1 MKTYYV
7 RMAQSIYDFFPWI
20 KGNTLKKMLSAF
32 LPWMPVKKMELE
44 NKVILTLPLLK
55 TKKITNKQYS
65 RMAKKIVKKENLRD
79 IVLTKDLFYQEAFI
93 WQLKKDSVHI
103 FDGKWLEQYLIP
115 DCLFFICKKQKQN
128 LEEKEIS
135 ILVNELSDI
144 VKQIIIN
151 LAQKVRLLNIITNQI
166 NSYQKIEDFLYQNYG
181 IMVRVTNNKKALS
194 KSDIIINM
202 DYSEEKLNYFSL
214 PKKGIILNLGRN
226 IRIKSKKFEGIN
238 IRNYKMIFQNQE
250 MQEFKQLHLEEE
262 FEQKIL
268 YESILYRKDSYKN
281 IREKIQKDKVQ
292 ITELIGLNGIIHER
306 EYVTENSE

>member
-65 RMAKKIVKKENLRD
+65 RMAKKIVKKESLRD

-262 FEQKIL
+262 FERKIL

-281 IREKIQKDKVQ
+281 IREKIQKDKAQ

-306 EYVTENSE
+306 EYVTENS

>member
-65 RMAKKIVKKENLRD
+65 RMAKKIVKKESLRD

-135 ILVNELSDI
+135 ILVSESSDI

-262 FEQKIL
+262 FERKIL

-306 EYVTENSE
+306 EYVTENS

>member
-7 RMAQSIYDFFPWI
+7 RMAQSIYEFFPWI
-20 KGNTLKKMLSAF
+20 KVKTLKKMLSTF
-32 LPWMPVKKMELE
+32 LPWMPAQKIELE

-65 RMAKKIVKKENLRD
+65 RMARKIVKKENLRD

-93 WQLKKDSVHI
+93 WQLKKDNVHI

-135 ILVNELSDI
+135 ILVNEPSDI
-144 VKQIIIN
+144 VKQIIMS
-151 LAQKVRLLNIITNQI
+151 LAQKIRLLNIITNQI
-166 NSYQKIEDFLYQNYG
+166 NSYQKIEDFLYQNHG
-181 IMVRVTNNKKALS
+181 IVVRVTNNKKALL

-214 PKKGIILNLGRN
+214 PKKAILLNLGKN
-226 IRIKSKKFEGIN
+226 IKIKSKNFNGIN
-238 IRNYKMIFQNQE
+238 IRNYKMVFQNQE
-250 MQEFKQLHLEEE
+250 MQEFKQYHLEE

-292 ITELIGLNGIIHER
+292 ITELIGLNGTIHER
-306 EYVTENSE
+306 EYVTENS

>member
-65 RMAKKIVKKENLRD
+65 RMARKIVKKENLRD

-93 WQLKKDSVHI
+93 WQLKENNVHI

-135 ILVNELSDI
+135 ILVNESSDI
-144 VKQIIIN
+144 VKQIIMS

-181 IMVRVTNNKKALS
+181 IMVRVTNNKKSLS

-262 FEQKIL
+262 FERKIL

-292 ITELIGLNGIIHER
+292 ITELIGLNGTIHER
-306 EYVTENSE
+306 EYVTENS

>member
-65 RMAKKIVKKENLRD
+65 RMAKKIVKKESLRD

-194 KSDIIINM
+194 KSDIIMNM

-262 FEQKIL
+262 FERKIL

-306 EYVTENSE
+306 EYVTENS

>member
-44 NKVILTLPLLK
+44 NKVILTIPLLK

-65 RMAKKIVKKENLRD
+65 RMAKKIVKKESLRD

-262 FEQKIL
+262 FERKIL

-281 IREKIQKDKVQ
+281 IREKIQKDKAQ

-306 EYVTENSE
+306 EYVTENS

>member
-65 RMAKKIVKKENLRD
+65 RMAKKIVNKESLRD

-262 FEQKIL
+262 FERKIL

-306 EYVTENSE
+306 EYVTENS

>member
-65 RMAKKIVKKENLRD
+65 RMAKKIVKKESLRD

-306 EYVTENSE
+306 EYVTENS

>member
-44 NKVILTLPLLK
+44 NKVILTIPLLK

-65 RMAKKIVKKENLRD
+65 RMAKKIVKKESLRD

-93 WQLKKDSVHI
+93 WQLKENNVHI

-135 ILVNELSDI
+135 ILVNESSDI
-144 VKQIIIN
+144 VKQIIMS

-166 NSYQKIEDFLYQNYG
+166 NSYQKMEDFLYQNYG
-181 IMVRVTNNKKALS
+181 IMVRVTNNKKSLS

-214 PKKGIILNLGRN
+214 PKKGILLNLGKN
-226 IRIKSKKFEGIN
+226 IKIKSKKFDGIN
-238 IRNYKMIFQNQE
+238 IRNYKMVFQNQE

-262 FEQKIL
+262 FERKIL

-292 ITELIGLNGIIHER
+292 ITELIGLNGTIHER
-306 EYVTENSE
+306 EYVTENS

>member
-20 KGNTLKKMLSAF
+20 KGNTLKKMFSAF

-65 RMAKKIVKKENLRD
+65 RMAKKIVKKESLRD

-262 FEQKIL
+262 FERKIL

-306 EYVTENSE
+306 EYVTENS

>member
-1 MKTYYV
+1 
-7 RMAQSIYDFFPWI
+7 MA
-20 KGNTLKKMLSAF
+20 
-32 LPWMPVKKMELE
+32 
-44 NKVILTLPLLK
+44 
-55 TKKITNKQYS
+55 
-65 RMAKKIVKKENLRD
+65 RKIVKKENLRD

-93 WQLKKDSVHI
+93 WQLKKDNIHI
-103 FDGKWLEQYLIP
+103 FDGKWLEQYLIL
-115 DCLFFICKKQKQN
+115 DCLFFICEKQKQN
-128 LEEKEIS
+128 LGEKEIS
-135 ILVNELSDI
+135 ILVNEPSDI
-144 VKQIIIN
+144 VKQIIMS
-151 LAQKVRLLNIITNQI
+151 LAQKVRLLNIITNKI

-214 PKKGIILNLGRN
+214 PKKGILLNLGKN
-226 IRIKSKKFEGIN
+226 IKIKSKKFDGIN
-238 IRNYKMIFQNQE
+238 IRNYKMVFQNQE

-292 ITELIGLNGIIHER
+292 ITELIGLNGTIHER
-306 EYVTENSE
+306 EYVTENS

>member
-65 RMAKKIVKKENLRD
+65 RMAKKIVKKESLRD

-115 DCLFFICKKQKQN
+115 DCLFFICKKQK

-262 FEQKIL
+262 FERKIL

-306 EYVTENSE
+306 EYVTENS

>member
-20 KGNTLKKMLSAF
+20 KGKTLKKMFSAF

-44 NKVILTLPLLK
+44 NKVILTIPLLK

-65 RMAKKIVKKENLRD
+65 RMARKIVKKENLRD

-93 WQLKKDSVHI
+93 WQLKENNVHI

-135 ILVNELSDI
+135 ILVNESSDI
-144 VKQIIIN
+144 VKQIIMS

-166 NSYQKIEDFLYQNYG
+166 NSYQKMEDFLYQNYG
-181 IMVRVTNNKKALS
+181 IMVRVTNNKKSLS

-214 PKKGIILNLGRN
+214 PKKGILLNLGKN
-226 IRIKSKKFEGIN
+226 IKIKSKKFDGIN
-238 IRNYKMIFQNQE
+238 IRNYKMVFQNQE

-262 FEQKIL
+262 FERKIL

-292 ITELIGLNGIIHER
+292 ITELIGLNGTIHER
-306 EYVTENSE
+306 EYVTENS

>member
-65 RMAKKIVKKENLRD
+65 RMAKKIVKKEKLRD

-262 FEQKIL
+262 FERKIL

-306 EYVTENSE
+306 EYVTENS

>member
-65 RMAKKIVKKENLRD
+65 RMARKIVKKENLRD

-93 WQLKKDSVHI
+93 WQLKENNVHI

-262 FEQKIL
+262 FERKIL

-281 IREKIQKDKVQ
+281 IREKIQKDKAQ

-306 EYVTENSE
+306 EYVTENS

>member
-44 NKVILTLPLLK
+44 NKVILTIPLLK

-65 RMAKKIVKKENLRD
+65 RMAKKIVKKESLRD

-135 ILVNELSDI
+135 ILVNESSDI
-144 VKQIIIN
+144 VKQIIMS

-166 NSYQKIEDFLYQNYG
+166 NSYQKMEDFLYQNYG
-181 IMVRVTNNKKALS
+181 IMVRVTNNKKSLS

-214 PKKGIILNLGRN
+214 PKKGILLNLGKN
-226 IRIKSKKFEGIN
+226 IKIKSKKFDGIN
-238 IRNYKMIFQNQE
+238 IRNYKMVFQNQE

-262 FEQKIL
+262 FERKIL

-292 ITELIGLNGIIHER
+292 ITELIGLNGTIHER
-306 EYVTENSE
+306 EYVTENS

>member
-65 RMAKKIVKKENLRD
+65 RMARKIVKKENLRD

-262 FEQKIL
+262 FERKIL

-306 EYVTENSE
+306 EYVTENS

>member
-7 RMAQSIYDFFPWI
+7 RMAQSIYEFFPWI
-20 KGNTLKKMLSAF
+20 KGKMLKKAFSTF
-32 LPWMPVKKMELE
+32 LPWMPVKKIELE

-55 TKKITNKQYS
+55 NKKITNKQYS
-65 RMAKKIVKKENLRD
+65 RMARKIVKKENLRD

-93 WQLKKDSVHI
+93 WQLKKDNIHI
-103 FDGKWLEQYLIP
+103 FDGKWLEQYLIL
-115 DCLFFICKKQKQN
+115 DCLFFICEKQKQN
-128 LEEKEIS
+128 LGEKEIS
-135 ILVNELSDI
+135 ILVNEPSDI
-144 VKQIIIN
+144 VKQIIMS
-151 LAQKVRLLNIITNQI
+151 LAQKVRLLNIITNKI

-214 PKKGIILNLGRN
+214 PKKGILLNFGKN
-226 IRIKSKKFEGIN
+226 IKIKSKKFDGIN
-238 IRNYKMIFQNQE
+238 IRNYKMVFQNQE

-292 ITELIGLNGIIHER
+292 ITELIGLNGTIHER
-306 EYVTENSE
+306 EYVTENS

>member
-7 RMAQSIYDFFPWI
+7 RMAQSIYDFFPRI

-65 RMAKKIVKKENLRD
+65 RMAKKIVKKESLRD

-226 IRIKSKKFEGIN
+226 IRIKNESYYRDTRNVRQYLNKKEI
-238 IRNYKMIFQNQE
+238 
-250 MQEFKQLHLEEE
+250 
-262 FEQKIL
+262 
-268 YESILYRKDSYKN
+268 S
-281 IREKIQKDKVQ
+281 
-292 ITELIGLNGIIHER
+292 
-306 EYVTENSE
+306 EYVRYINEKDFCCSCGASYRSICFRFRFQGIR

>member
-65 RMAKKIVKKENLRD
+65 RMAKKIVKKESLRD

-262 FEQKIL
+262 FERKIL

-306 EYVTENSE
+306 EYVTENS

>member
-65 RMAKKIVKKENLRD
+65 RMARKIVKKENLRD

-93 WQLKKDSVHI
+93 WQLKENNVHI

-262 FEQKIL
+262 FERKIL

-306 EYVTENSE
+306 EYVTENS

>member
-44 NKVILTLPLLK
+44 NKVILTIPLLK

-65 RMAKKIVKKENLRD
+65 RMAKKIVKKESLRD

-262 FEQKIL
+262 FERKIL

-306 EYVTENSE
+306 EYVTENS

>member
-65 RMAKKIVKKENLRD
+65 RMARKIVKKENLRD

-93 WQLKKDSVHI
+93 WQLKKDNIHI
-103 FDGKWLEQYLIP
+103 FDGKWLEQYLIL
-115 DCLFFICKKQKQN
+115 DCLFFICEKQKQN
-128 LEEKEIS
+128 LGEKEIS
-135 ILVNELSDI
+135 ILVNEPSDI
-144 VKQIIIN
+144 VKQIIMS

-262 FEQKIL
+262 FERKIL

-306 EYVTENSE
+306 EYVTENS

>member
-65 RMAKKIVKKENLRD
+65 RMAQKIVKKESLRD

-214 PKKGIILNLGRN
+214 PKKGILLNLGKN
-226 IRIKSKKFEGIN
+226 IKIKSKKFDGIN

-306 EYVTENSE
+306 EYVTENS

>member
-44 NKVILTLPLLK
+44 NKVILTIPLLK

-65 RMAKKIVKKENLRD
+65 RMAKKIVKKESLRD

-115 DCLFFICKKQKQN
+115 DCLFFICKKQKQKKKK
-128 LEEKEIS
+128 KEIS

-262 FEQKIL
+262 FERKIL

-306 EYVTENSE
+306 EYVTENS